1 MKTAKLRT
9 GLTAGVAIG
18 AVLMLGGCSVFRSLG
33 IVDAKPKTQ
42 QASVQVPLAPAEGYT
57 AVGRSQLD
65 QGNYGL
71 ALETFQR
78 ALGNGEPRAA
88 ALNGLGVGY
97 ARIGRTDLAAQYF
110 RMAMDAEP
118 ANERYAANLSTL
130 MKTHAF
136 QETLPRQALAPV
148 RTAPV
153 AAPAEPP
160 RGRLVRVSPREFQ
173 IRVAAAPRPDKAQTA
188 RLEKDFRPV
197 VRIRIARKDKP
208 AEPAAAAPASA
219 PEAAPKDAAR

>member
-1 MKTAKLRT
+1 MTTAKLKS

-18 AVLMLGGCSVFRSLG
+18 AVLLLGGCSVFRSLG

-42 QASVQVPLAPAEGYT
+42 QASVQVPLAPTEGYT

-71 ALETFQR
+71 AVETFQR

-130 MKTHAF
+130 LKTHAF

-148 RTAPV
+148 
-153 AAPAEPP
+153 AAPALPATTAEAP

-173 IRVAAAPRPDKAQTA
+173 IRVVAAARPDKARTA
-188 RLEKDFRPV
+188 MLEKDFRPV
-197 VRIRIARKDKP
+197 VRIQIARQKP
-208 AEPAAAAPASA
+208 SAAPANA
-219 PEAAPKDAAR
+219 PDAGTKETAR